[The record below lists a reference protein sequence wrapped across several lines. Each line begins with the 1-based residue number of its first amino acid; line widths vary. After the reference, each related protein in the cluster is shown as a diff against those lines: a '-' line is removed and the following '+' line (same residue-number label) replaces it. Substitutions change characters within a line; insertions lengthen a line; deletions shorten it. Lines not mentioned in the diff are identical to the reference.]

1 MKKYSIYV
9 VTLLIALI
17 VVLVK
22 QNSDVEE
29 GLESCITNIENKCS
43 GVIEYAIM
51 LEKENA
57 RLNKKIKSCD

>member
-29 GLESCITNIENKCS
+29 GLESCITNIESKCS